1 MYWWEDC
8 FYTFFSHHLVKT
20 ILSPTVEGTFNLKA
34 VNAEMTPE
42 ILQEVLLGCVVGL
55 MVGLTGAGG
64 AALAIPGMTLLL
76 GVPAMTAVATAF
88 PFTGFTKVFAFLEH
102 RRLGTIHWPVAKYYL
117 IGTIPG
123 TLAGIITLSRLYD
136 RLGSA
141 LDFWLKLA
149 IGLLLILSVIISLF
163 QRQPAAGLAPDPPS
177 DLTLSQKF
185 LAVGVSAVLGVII
198 GATSVGGG
206 SFLVISILILFPI
219 RTVRAVG
226 TSIAVSLFL
235 MIEGAMAYFG
245 TGLMDIPLAVAMA
258 GGAVPAA
265 ILGSRMAKRVPE
277 SILGITVSGAVL
289 VAGGL
294 LILRL
299 FPRVP

>member
-1 MYWWEDC
+1 MQTFCSAILSCEMYWWEDC

-20 ILSPTVEGTFNLKA
+20 ILSPTVEGTINLKA

-42 ILQEVLLGCVVGL
+42 ILQEVLLGCIVGL

-64 AALAIPGMTLLL
+64 HDLVA
-76 GVPAMTAVATAF
+76 GVPTMTAVATAF
-88 PFTGFTKVFAFLEH
+88 PFTCFTKVFAFLEH

-149 IGLLLILSVIISLF
+149 IGLLLS
-163 QRQPAAGLAPDPPS
+163 
-177 DLTLSQKF
+177 T
-185 LAVGVSAVLGVII
+185 
-198 GATSVGGG
+198 
-206 SFLVISILILFPI
+206 
-219 RTVRAVG
+219 
-226 TSIAVSLFL
+226 
-235 MIEGAMAYFG
+235 
-245 TGLMDIPLAVAMA
+245 
-258 GGAVPAA
+258 
-265 ILGSRMAKRVPE
+265 
-277 SILGITVSGAVL
+277 LGITVSGAVL